1 MLSKGSLGMLDP
13 VTGGRPPPS
22 WIVRLFRP
30 VAHAWLA
37 ATRFRVVGTMP
48 DLPKYVIVGAPHKS
62 NWDLPH
68 TLAAGAIYGLRIH
81 WMGKDA
87 IFKWPFGGLMRWLGG
102 ISVDRSKTTNAVAA
116 MVDAFATR
124 DQLYLVIP
132 PEGTRKHVT
141 QWKSGFYHIA
151 VGAKVPIVL
160 VYISYVLREV
170 AIAEVFYPTGDY
182 DRDIA
187 HIMAVYAPHQP
198 KLQSAA

>member
-1 MLSKGSLGMLDP
+1 
-13 VTGGRPPPS
+13 
-22 WIVRLFRP
+22 
-30 VAHAWLA
+30 
-37 ATRFRVVGTMP
+37 
-48 DLPKYVIVGAPHKS
+48 
-62 NWDLPH
+62 
-68 TLAAGAIYGLRIH
+68 
-81 WMGKDA
+81 MGKDA

-160 VYISYVLREV
+160 VYINYVKREV
-170 AIAEVFYPTGDY
+170 GIAEVFYPTGNY
-182 DRDIA
+182 DTDIQ

-198 KLQSAA
+198 IPKT